1 MLYIMTPVWVLRTPN
16 PGQHLLYYMVRV
28 FTNFQKCYTRV
39 CVNQGLGIKIY
50 MAFLHQ
56 NLAKT
61 CKTWKKEIS
70 TIVWSAQHPNM
81 GQNLQKQSNTKIHYL
96 YFLFLLS
103 NKKLVLQFK
112 RNYCYCSESRRV
124 LFVQIDDST

>member
-1 MLYIMTPVWVLRTPN
+1 MAQNVLRKKIANTVYYDTCLGAAHSKPWSTS
-16 PGQHLLYYMVRV
+16 PLLHGRV

-70 TIVWSAQHPNM
+70 TIVWSAQHQNM
-81 GQNLQKQSNTKIHYL
+81 GQNLQKQSNTKIH
-96 YFLFLLS
+96 
-103 NKKLVLQFK
+103 
-112 RNYCYCSESRRV
+112 
-124 LFVQIDDST
+124 